1 MIDWVTARLRC
12 THDTAKLF
20 GGLVVSMDSKGEVEW
35 QTEKRVVVE
44 GSYSKNITVR
54 SHTDGVIEVSGNP
67 AKFLQGHNVFGSDD
81 LIHLVTK
88 TLDRLIALDIG
99 LTPTEEELE
108 KITRGFFAVTRVDV
122 NEHFAFN
129 SEQSAKS
136 YLRAIANSSNMRH
149 RGAGQFRGDTLY
161 FSPQSR
167 RMVAKIYH
175 KGDEIHSRKKEHRL
189 HDDFLAIPELVAY
202 AANSL
207 RLEVKI
213 LSTQLKDWELNFGY
227 NWTQETPF
235 YLLKKHF
242 IDKLELSENMPIQQD
257 ILESLP
263 SKLRLTYAAW
273 VSGEDLKRVLPETT
287 FRRHRKALKDFGI
300 DIAIVQTTE
309 RLTSNIV
316 PMIKYLE
323 VKPMGIPDWAYEKG
337 LVA

>member
-12 THDTAKLF
+12 THDSSKLF
-20 GGLVVSMDSKGEVEW
+20 GGLVVSMNAKGEVEW

-99 LTPTEEELE
+99 LTPTEEELQ
-108 KITRGFFAVTRVDV
+108 KIAKGFFAVTRVDV
-122 NEHFAFN
+122 NEHFSFN
-129 SEQSAKS
+129 SEQSAKA

-167 RMVAKIYH
+167 RTVAKIYH

-189 HDDFLAIPELVAY
+189 HDDFLAIPELVSY
-202 AANSL
+202 ATNSL
-207 RLEVKI
+207 RLELKI

-227 NWTQETPF
+227 NWTLETPF

-242 IDKLELSENMPIQQD
+242 IDKLELSENMPIQD
-257 ILESLP
+257 NVFDEMP
-263 SKLRLTYAAW
+263 R
-273 VSGEDLKRVLPETT
+273 
-287 FRRHRKALKDFGI
+287 ALKSVYILWEKGVNLKEMYSKAQYYKHRSAMLKYGI
-300 DIAIVQTTE
+300 DIAIIQE
-309 RLTSNIV
+309 EKPKENII
-316 PMIKYLE
+316 PMISYLV
-323 VKPMGIPDWAYEKG
+323 VKPMGIPSWAYEKG

>member
-1 MIDWVTARLRC
+1 MIDWATARLRC
-12 THDTAKLF
+12 THDSSKLF
-20 GGLVVSMDSKGEVEW
+20 GGLVVSMNAKGDVEW

-54 SHTDGVIEVSGNP
+54 SHTDGVIEISGNP

-81 LIHLVTK
+81 LIYLINK
-88 TLDRLIALDIG
+88 TFHRLIALDIG
-99 LTPTEEELE
+99 LIPTQEELE
-108 KITRGFFAVTRVDV
+108 KISKGFFAVTRVDV

>member
-12 THDTAKLF
+12 THDSSKLF
-20 GGLVVSMDSKGEVEW
+20 GGLVVSMDAKGKVEW

-81 LIHLVTK
+81 LIHLITK
-88 TLDRLIALDIG
+88 TLDRLISLDIG
-99 LTPTEEELE
+99 LTPTQEELQ
-108 KITRGFFAVTRVDV
+108 KIAKGFFAVTRVDV
-122 NEHFAFN
+122 NEHFLFN
-129 SEQSAKS
+129 SEQSAKA

-167 RMVAKIYH
+167 RTVAKIYH

-189 HDDFLAIPELVAY
+189 HDDFLAIPELVSY
-202 AANSL
+202 ATNSL
-207 RLEVKI
+207 RLELKI
-213 LSTQLKDWELNFGY
+213 LSTQLKEWELNFGY
-227 NWTQETPF
+227 NWTLETPF

-242 IDKLELSENMPIQQD
+242 IDKLELSENMPIQD
-257 ILESLP
+257 TVLLSLP
-263 SKLRLTYAAW
+263 THLRSSYALWEA
-273 VSGEDLKRVLPETT
+273 GHDLRQVLAPTT
-287 FRRHRKALKDFGI
+287 FKRHRKMLRDYGI
-300 DIAIVQTTE
+300 DISIVQD
-309 RLTSNIV
+309 SKPKDNVI

-323 VKPMGIPDWAYEKG
+323 VTPMGIPSWAYEKG

>member
-1 MIDWVTARLRC
+1 MIDWITMRLRC
-12 THDTAKLF
+12 SHDTSKLF
-20 GGLVVSMDSKGEVEW
+20 GGLVVSMNAKGEVEW

-99 LTPTEEELE
+99 LTPTEEELQ
-108 KITRGFFAVTRVDV
+108 KIAKGFFAVTRVDV

-129 SEQSAKS
+129 SETSAKA

-149 RGAGQFRGDTLY
+149 RGAGQFKGDTLY

-202 AANSL
+202 ATNSL
-207 RLEVKI
+207 RLELKI

-242 IDKLELSENMPIQQD
+242 IDKLELSENMAIQD
-257 ILESLP
+257 TVLLNLP
-263 SKLRLTYAAW
+263 TPLRSSYALWEA
-273 VSGEDLKRVLPETT
+273 GHDLRQVLASTT
-287 FRRHRKALKDFGI
+287 FKRHRKALREYGI
-300 DIAIVQTTE
+300 DIGVVQQ
-309 RLTSNIV
+309 SKPKNNIV

>member
-1 MIDWVTARLRC
+1 MIDWATARLRC
-12 THDTAKLF
+12 THDSSKLF
-20 GGLVVSMDSKGEVEW
+20 GGLVVSMNAKGEVEW

-54 SHTDGVIEVSGNP
+54 SHTDGVIEISGNP

-81 LIHLVTK
+81 LIHLITK
-88 TLDRLIALDIG
+88 TLDRLISLDIG
-99 LTPTEEELE
+99 LTPTEEELQ
-108 KITRGFFAVTRVDV
+108 KIAKGFFAVTRVDV

-129 SEQSAKS
+129 SEQSAKA

-149 RGAGQFRGDTLY
+149 RGAGQFKGDTLY

-167 RMVAKIYH
+167 RTVAKIYH

-189 HDDFLAIPELVAY
+189 HDDFLAIPELVSY
-202 AANSL
+202 ATNSL
-207 RLEVKI
+207 RLELKI

-242 IDKLELSENMPIQQD
+242 IDKLELSENMPIQD
-257 ILESLP
+257 NVFDEMP
-263 SKLRLTYAAW
+263 R
-273 VSGEDLKRVLPETT
+273 
-287 FRRHRKALKDFGI
+287 ALKSVYILWEKGVNLKEMYSKAQYYKHRSAMLKYGI
-300 DIAIVQTTE
+300 DIAIIQE
-309 RLTSNIV
+309 EKPKENII
-316 PMIKYLE
+316 PMISYLV
-323 VKPMGIPDWAYEKG
+323 VKPMGIPSWAYEKG